1 MQSSFWDKE
10 ILGGVKMRWLAGV
23 IGFYFFSYL
32 TYVLTLAFNEM
43 AYEEVTFLELL
54 SKYAISQAFD
64 YTFKFL
70 LTIPLCYLYFHLIKN
85 WHFALKIGLHV
96 FTMIAFVL
104 IWQKTFYA
112 TMDFLDRGH
121 LSGSSQ
127 VWDLYIPALF
137 YVIQFSLFHAF
148 EYYYQFQKQ
157 KDTEHQ
163 LRQISLQN
171 ELSAIKAQLN
181 PHFLYNVFNTISAS
195 VPPEQERTRE
205 MIAEL
210 ADLFRYQLKASR
222 TELVCLRDEIEF
234 LEKYLDLEKAR
245 FGDRLVVKMD
255 IDKTLLDDKVP
266 SMMIQPIVE
275 NCLKHGLASKIEG
288 GEVTVSIKKRGDLLN
303 FEVKDTGVGVEDK
316 SKLLN
321 TVTPS
326 RDEAESIKGV
336 GLKNTQLRLE
346 KLYHSKLVFEDNQPT
361 GLIVRFDLNNNL
373 LDAKKMKN
381 TEGVY

>member
-1 MQSSFWDKE
+1 MTSSFWDKE
-10 ILGGVKMRWLAGV
+10 IVMGVKMRWLAAV

-32 TYVLTLAFNEM
+32 TYIFTLTFNEM
-43 AYEEVTFLELL
+43 AYEKVTFLELL

-64 YTFKFL
+64 YTFKFI
-70 LTIPLCYLYFHLIKN
+70 LTIPLCYLYFRLIKH
-85 WHFALKIGLHV
+85 WHLALKIGLHI
-96 FTMIAFVL
+96 FTMTAFVL
-104 IWQKTFYA
+104 IWQKMFYA

-121 LSGSSQ
+121 LGGSSQ

-137 YVIQFSLFHAF
+137 YIIQFSIFHAF

-163 LRQISLQN
+163 LRQASLQN
-171 ELSAIKAQLN
+171 ELSAIRAQLN

-205 MIAEL
+205 MIAQL
-210 ADLFRYQLKASR
+210 SDLFRYQLKASR
-222 TELVCLRDEIEF
+222 TELVALRDEIEF

-245 FGDRLVVKMD
+245 FGDRLIVKME
-255 IDKTLLDDKVP
+255 IEKTLLDENVP

-288 GEVTVSIKKRGDLLN
+288 GEVVISIKKKGDLLN
-303 FEVKDTGVGVEDK
+303 FEIKDTGVGVKNK

-321 TVTPS
+321 T
-326 RDEAESIKGV
+326 EGV

-346 KLYHSKLVFEDNQPT
+346 KLYHSKLVFEDNQPL
-361 GLIVRFDLNNNL
+361 GLIVSFDLNI
-373 LDAKKMKN
+373 KN
-381 TEGVY
+381 INQNP

>member
-1 MQSSFWDKE
+1 MKSSFWKIE
-10 ILGGVKMRWLAGV
+10 IMGGIKLGWLAAV
-23 IGFYFFSYL
+23 ISFYFFNYL
-32 TYVLTLAFNEM
+32 TYIITLTFNEL
-43 AYEEVTFLELL
+43 AYLKISFGELL
-54 SKYAISQAFD
+54 SSYAISQAFD
-64 YTFKFL
+64 YLFKFL
-70 LTIPLCYLYFHLIKN
+70 LTIPLCYLYFRLIKH
-85 WHFALKIGLHV
+85 WHLSLKIGLHI
-96 FTMIAFVL
+96 FTLVAFVL
-104 IWQKTFYA
+104 TWQKMFYS
-112 TMDFLDRGH
+112 TMELLNRGH
-121 LSGSSQ
+121 LRGASQ

-137 YVIQFSLFHAF
+137 YIIQFSLFHAF
-148 EYYYQFQKQ
+148 EYYHQFQKQ
-157 KDTEHQ
+157 KETEHQ

-222 TELVCLRDEIEF
+222 SELVYLRDEIEF

-255 IDKTLLDDKVP
+255 INERLLNENIP

-275 NCLKHGLASKIEG
+275 NSLKHGLASKIEG
-288 GEVTVSIKKRGDLLN
+288 GEISISIKKMGDILK
-303 FEVKDTGVGVEDK
+303 FEIKDTGVGENNK

-321 TVTPS
+321 T
-326 RDEAESIKGV
+326 EGV

-346 KLYHSKLVFEDNQPT
+346 KLYHSKLLFSDNQPM
-361 GLIVRFDLNNNL
+361 GLIVGFDINTHLI
-373 LDAKKMKN
+373 DAKKAKN
-381 TEGVY
+381 VIARYEATEGVQF

>member
-1 MQSSFWDKE
+1 MESMDK
-10 ILGGVKMRWLAGV
+10 
-23 IGFYFFSYL
+23 
-32 TYVLTLAFNEM
+32 
-43 AYEEVTFLELL
+43 
-54 SKYAISQAFD
+54 
-64 YTFKFL
+64 
-70 LTIPLCYLYFHLIKN
+70 
-85 WHFALKIGLHV
+85 
-96 FTMIAFVL
+96 
-104 IWQKTFYA
+104 
-112 TMDFLDRGH
+112 GH
-121 LSGSSQ
+121 LEGSSE
-127 VWDLYIPALF
+127 VWDIYIPALF
-137 YVIQFSLFHAF
+137 YIIQFSLFHAF

-255 IDKTLLDDKVP
+255 IDKTLLDENVP

-288 GEVTVSIKKRGDLLN
+288 GEVAIFIKKRDNILN
-303 FEVKDTGVGVEDK
+303 FGVKDTGVGVKDK
-316 SKLLN
+316 LNLLN
-321 TVTPS
+321 T
-326 RDEAESIKGV
+326 EGV

-346 KLYHSKLVFEDNQPT
+346 KLYHSKLVFEDNHPT
-361 GLIVRFDLNNNL
+361 GLSVSFDINTNL
-373 LDAKKMKN
+373 LNAKKVKN
-381 TEGVY
+381 TEGVQF

>member
-1 MQSSFWDKE
+1 MTSSFWDKE
-10 ILGGVKMRWLAGV
+10 ILGGLKMRWLAGV
-23 IGFYFFSYL
+23 IGFYFALYIVYAF
-32 TYVLTLAFNEM
+32 TLVFNEL
-43 AYEEVTFLELL
+43 AYGERSFIELL
-54 SKYAISQAFD
+54 FYYGRNQAID
-64 YTFKFL
+64 YCIKFF
-70 LTIPLCYLYFHLIKN
+70 LTIPLCYLYFRWLVKWHLS
-85 WHFALKIGLHV
+85 AKIVLHV
-96 FTMIAFVL
+96 FTMIFFVL
-104 IWQKTFYA
+104 TWQKLFYF
-112 TMDFLDRGH
+112 TMESIGSGH
-121 LSGSSQ
+121 LRGSSQ

-137 YVIQFSLFHAF
+137 YIIQFGFFHAF

-205 MIAEL
+205 MIAQL

-222 TELVCLRDEIEF
+222 SELVALRDEIEF

-245 FGDRLVVKMD
+245 FGDRLAVKME
-255 IDKTLLDDKVP
+255 IDKTLLDENIP
-266 SMMIQPIVE
+266 SMVIQPLIE

-288 GEVTVSIKKRGDLLN
+288 GEVAISIKKRGDLLK
-303 FEVKDTGVGVEDK
+303 FEIKDTGVGEKDK

-321 TVTPS
+321 T
-326 RDEAESIKGV
+326 EGV

-346 KLYHSKLVFEDNQPT
+346 KLYNSKLVFADNKPT
-361 GLIVRFDLNNNL
+361 GLIVSFDLNI
-373 LDAKKMKN
+373 KN
-381 TEGVY
+381 MQQNH

>member
-1 MQSSFWDKE
+1 MTSLFWNKE
-10 ILGGVKMRWLAGV
+10 ILGGVKMRWLAV
-23 IGFYFFSYL
+23 IVGFYLFNAF
-32 TYVLTLAFNEM
+32 TYTLTLAINQV
-43 AYEEVTFLELL
+43 AYEKKPFFDVFLMYSSAQAINYLL
-54 SKYAISQAFD
+54 
-64 YTFKFL
+64 KFL
-70 LTIPLCYLYFHLIKN
+70 LSIPLTYLYFRTIKH
-85 WHFALKIGLHV
+85 WRLFPKIGLHV
-96 FTMIAFVL
+96 FTSIAYVFVWKKL
-104 IWQKTFYA
+104 FYF
-112 TMDFLDRGH
+112 TMEYMDKGH
-121 LSGSSQ
+121 LEGSSE
-127 VWDLYIPALF
+127 VWDIYIPALF
-137 YVIQFSLFHAF
+137 YIIQFSLFHAF

-255 IDKTLLDDKVP
+255 IDKTLLDENVP

-288 GEVTVSIKKRGDLLN
+288 GEVAIFIKKRDNILN
-303 FEVKDTGVGVEDK
+303 FGVKDTGVGVKDK
-316 SKLLN
+316 LKLLN
-321 TVTPS
+321 T
-326 RDEAESIKGV
+326 EGV

-346 KLYHSKLVFEDNQPT
+346 KLYHSKLVFEDNQPS
-361 GLIVRFDLNNNL
+361 GLSVSFDINTNL
-373 LDAKKMKN
+373 LNAKKVKN
-381 TEGVY
+381 TEGVQF